1 MRFYKHVKRANRE
14 LLEKQ
19 FKEYVRENPMSKKE
33 IRELREW
40 VADGHS
46 PYDNDFDFCNEY
58 MIPFDYITAS
68 RLMDDSEG
76 YRISSQYN
84 TQTDSIVL
92 CVHFDDIDDIDDID
106 NVKVDVDDDIIDI
119 RAEDL
124 PF

>member
-19 FKEYVRENPMSKKE
+19 FKEFIRTNTLSKKE

-40 VADGHS
+40 VANGHS
-46 PYDNDFDFCNEY
+46 PYDNNLDFCNEY

-68 RLMDDSEG
+68 RLMDDSGG
-76 YRISSQYN
+76 YHVTCHYN
-84 TQTDSIVL
+84 TQTESIAF
-92 CVHFDDIDDIDDID
+92 CVEFDDVNDIDSVLIND
-106 NVKVDVDDDIIDI
+106 DVDDSIDI

>member
-19 FKEYVRENPMSKKE
+19 FKEFIRTNTLSKKE

-40 VADGHS
+40 VANGHS
-46 PYDNDFDFCNEY
+46 PYDNNFDFCNEY

-76 YRISSQYN
+76 YHVTCHYN
-84 TQTDSIVL
+84 TQTESIAF
-92 CVHFDDIDDIDDID
+92 CVEFDDVNDIDS
-106 NVKVDVDDDIIDI
+106 VKINDDVDDSIDI